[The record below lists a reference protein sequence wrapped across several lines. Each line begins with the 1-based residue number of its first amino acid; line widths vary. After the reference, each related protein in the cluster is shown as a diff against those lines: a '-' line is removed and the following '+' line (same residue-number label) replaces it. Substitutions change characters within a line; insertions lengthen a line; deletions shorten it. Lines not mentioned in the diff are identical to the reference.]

1 MRARLKAQGEM
12 RGSAANAIGQSPR
25 PDSMQNTT
33 PQRTVYMSTNPY
45 LGESTDLVLGQEF
58 LTWLWFRSDT
68 APVFASP
75 DKGPDFTV
83 SMEQRIVVQGG
94 EGDAKETASVSGIMS
109 ELREARLGLTTG
121 KKVARALV
129 RFTRE
134 PEEWQVT
141 LKAQDFSLGSLK
153 TPTVDKNDADDDPD
167 ALFFEKIHLTEVCL
181 GFFDALYT
189 EFLDLRLSPKWEQA
203 AREIRDWAAKEA

>member
-1 MRARLKAQGEM
+1 
-12 RGSAANAIGQSPR
+12 
-25 PDSMQNTT
+25 
-33 PQRTVYMSTNPY
+33 MSSNPY

-68 APVFASP
+68 APVFAAP
-75 DKGPDFTV
+75 DRGPDFTV

-94 EGDAKETASVSGIMS
+94 EGNALETASASGVMS
-109 ELREARLGLTTG
+109 DLREARLGLTTG
-121 KKVARALV
+121 KKVTRALV
-129 RFTRE
+129 RFIRD

-153 TPTVDKNDADDDPD
+153 TPSVEKGDSPDDDPD

-181 GFFDALYT
+181 GFFDALYA
-189 EFLDLRLSPKWEQA
+189 EFLSLRLSPQWEAA
-203 AREIRDWAAKEA
+203 AREISAWAAREA

>member
-1 MRARLKAQGEM
+1 
-12 RGSAANAIGQSPR
+12 
-25 PDSMQNTT
+25 
-33 PQRTVYMSTNPY
+33 MSNNPY

-68 APVFASP
+68 APVFAAP

-94 EGDAKETASVSGIMS
+94 EGDALETASVSGVMS

-121 KKVARALV
+121 KKVSRALV
-129 RFTRE
+129 RFTRD
-134 PEEWQVT
+134 PESWQVT

-153 TPTVDKNDADDDPD
+153 TPSTEKGDSPDDDPD
-167 ALFFEKIHLTEVCL
+167 ALFFEKIQLTEVCL
-181 GFFDALYT
+181 EFFDTLYA
-189 EFLDLRLSPKWEQA
+189 EFLRLRLSPKWEEA
-203 AREIRDWAAKEA
+203 AREIGKWAAKEA